1 MGFHLSESIGN
12 KIDEVLVYFWNL
24 PLSDEI
30 KISKTKQILK
40 KCQSMTQSYAFKQIK
55 TDLLEIL
62 KDSSFT
68 NWIEEYI
75 KRTIECVFDTTN
87 YNPDEDPL
95 YWNKNEIIKELC
107 SKKYIDIKQTEVH
120 GYLWKQVIIKLP
132 KIWKFK
138 GCYFQYFLTNDS
150 FPRQQYY
157 SLIKEKSEM
166 GKQVISFE
174 RLVELMEKIREYMKV
189 RGVDMDKDKN
199 FNTDLD
205 NWDKM
210 LERSDVWY
218 FLKTKAGFG
227 GDKFDNY
234 YIRDSW
240 LFDEPENN
248 DNLYLRCRDGVFQVR
263 KRNRNRVNL
272 AVAKFILNL
281 IN

>member
-1 MGFHLSESIGN
+1 
-12 KIDEVLVYFWNL
+12 
-24 PLSDEI
+24 
-30 KISKTKQILK
+30 
-40 KCQSMTQSYAFKQIK
+40 
-55 TDLLEIL
+55 
-62 KDSSFT
+62 
-68 NWIEEYI
+68 
-75 KRTIECVFDTTN
+75 
-87 YNPDEDPL
+87 
-95 YWNKNEIIKELC
+95 
-107 SKKYIDIKQTEVH
+107 
-120 GYLWKQVIIKLP
+120 
-132 KIWKFK
+132 
-138 GCYFQYFLTNDS
+138 
-150 FPRQQYY
+150 
-157 SLIKEKSEM
+157 M
-166 GKQVISFE
+166 GKQVILFE

-189 RGVDMDKDKN
+189 RGVDMDKDKI